1 MLANNAFVPLSEVLY
16 FILEFIIAPRQSLC
30 NNIFAFLQIRKGRK
44 KDGPAYL
51 NLRGQISNYGTIV
64 LSANSESVL

>member
-1 MLANNAFVPLSEVLY
+1 MLGNNNAFVPLSEVLY
-16 FILEFIIAPRQSLC
+16 FILEFITAPRQSLC

-51 NLRGQISNYGTIV
+51 EFERADQ
-64 LSANSESVL
+64 